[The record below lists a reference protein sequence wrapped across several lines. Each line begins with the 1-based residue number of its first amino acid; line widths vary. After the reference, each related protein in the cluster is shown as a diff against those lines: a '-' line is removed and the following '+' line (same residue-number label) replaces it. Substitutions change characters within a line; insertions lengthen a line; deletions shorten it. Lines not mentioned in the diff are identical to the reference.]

1 VAQTIDTY
9 VYNAMIHLGNPS
21 MTAAAGLYQAVCGC
35 ITVFIANLVV
45 RKIDEDQALF

>member
-1 VAQTIDTY
+1 
-9 VYNAMIHLGNPS
+9 MIHLGNPS